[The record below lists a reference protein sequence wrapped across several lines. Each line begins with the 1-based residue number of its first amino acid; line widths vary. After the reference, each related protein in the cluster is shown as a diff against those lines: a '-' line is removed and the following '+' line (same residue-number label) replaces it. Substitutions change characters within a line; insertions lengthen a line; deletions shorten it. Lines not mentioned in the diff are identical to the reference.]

1 MCWRITFV
9 KRSCTHFP
17 ASSILRAMLSR
28 CLFWLCSRSMMRH
41 PTSFVGPPSSLA
53 MPLVGE
59 WKSKCSADDAKS
71 DIDRPLRHCPH
82 QARVRRQGFGLV
94 LKWLQQLRL
103 NAVSHV
109 SKTRQRR
116 RVALRMD
123 SRLQRC
129 SRKCGRPRFCH
140 VEPKSLS
147 VLFRWLARRV
157 HTDPWSRQPPQ

>member
-1 MCWRITFV
+1 MSPFVMCWRITFV

-82 QARVRRQGFGLV
+82 RAGVKRQGIGLIV
-94 LKWLQQLRL
+94 LQTCYLEKLDKFHGSMVLRSCEPWMRNL
-103 NAVSHV
+103 A
-109 SKTRQRR
+109 R
-116 RVALRMD
+116 
-123 SRLQRC
+123 
-129 SRKCGRPRFCH
+129 GR
-140 VEPKSLS
+140 SLS
-147 VLFRWLARRV
+147 FEISPAFLS
-157 HTDPWSRQPPQ
+157 PYPPRLRYRHCLHG